1 MYIERDDVVVHTEV
15 NMFIGE
21 WQVNGISPGSE
32 TMACRTLRICGNPG
46 GPLLSCESEYALQLI
61 IKGGRQM
68 GQGKSDGVIV
78 PMKAGNSAGGKDV
91 T

>member
-1 MYIERDDVVVHTEV
+1 MLDIA
-15 NMFIGE
+15 NMR
-21 WQVNGISPGSE
+21 QPGRSSE
-32 TMACRTLRICGNPG
+32 
-46 GPLLSCESEYALQLI
+46 LLPKGEYAGQLI

-78 PMKAGNSAGGKDV
+78 LMKAGNSAGGKDV

>member
-1 MYIERDDVVVHTEV
+1 MSDIA
-15 NMFIGE
+15 NMR
-21 WQVNGISPGSE
+21 QPGRSS
-32 TMACRTLRICGNPG
+32 AF
-46 GPLLSCESEYALQLI
+46 LLQGEYAGQPI

-68 GQGKSDGVIV
+68 GQGKSDDVVV

>member
-1 MYIERDDVVVHTEV
+1 MSDIA
-15 NMFIGE
+15 NM
-21 WQVNGISPGSE
+21 WQPGRSS
-32 TMACRTLRICGNPG
+32 A
-46 GPLLSCESEYALQLI
+46 LLLKSEYVGQPI
-61 IKGGRQM
+61 IKVERQT